1 MFKSFLL
8 LTLKSIRYRSLRSWL
23 TILGIV
29 IGIML
34 VVIIFSLSSGL
45 ERAISGLLQSFGSDL
60 IYIFPGKETNPVMSL
75 VGGQKFKVDDL
86 FALEKIPGVKYVMP
100 ADVATLTVEFKGE
113 KKSVMVHGAP
123 WSGMRPIFEESQ
135 GVKLESGSWPLSE
148 DTNEIVLG
156 NLSAHKNFKSV
167 VRAGDEVTVGSK
179 RMRVAGVL
187 GLIGAQ
193 DDDNSFYISL
203 NNFWMLTGS
212 DRVAVTAIVKANPD
226 VNLDLLARQIQFELG
241 KQQAVPD
248 FSVLTP
254 AKTSQLIGSVIS
266 LVELF
271 LIVIALISLVVGA
284 VGIMNTMYTSV
295 LERTKQ
301 IGIMKAIGASSEN
314 VLSLFLMES
323 GIIGLTGGL
332 MGILGGIL
340 ISFLI
345 GLGAGKLGTQGLFSF
360 ASLDFYGFAV
370 ILFVTFMTGIFAGL
384 LPARQAAKMEPAE
397 ALRYE

>member
-60 IYIFPGKETNPVMSL
+60 IFIFPGKETNPMASF

-86 FALEKIPGVKYVMP
+86 FDLEKISGVKYVMP
-100 ADVATLTVEFKGE
+100 TDVAIMNIEFRGE
-113 KKSVMVHGAP
+113 KQGATIHAAP

-135 GVKLESGSWPLSE
+135 GVKLASGVWPKGE
-148 DTNEIVLG
+148 DTNEMILG
-156 NLSAHKNFKSV
+156 DIAANKTFKTP
-167 VRAGDEVTVGSK
+167 VRTGDELIIGSK
-179 RMRVAGVL
+179 RMRVVGVL
-187 GLIGAQ
+187 NPIGAQ
-193 DDDNSFYISL
+193 DDDNSFYMSL
-203 NNFWMLTGS
+203 NNYWGITGA
-212 DRVAVTAIVKANPD
+212 DRAVISAILKANPG
-226 VNLDLLARQIQFELG
+226 VNLDLLARQIKFELG
-241 KQQAVPD
+241 KQETVRD

-254 AKTSQLIGSVIS
+254 AKTSQLIGSVMS

-301 IGIMKAIGASSEN
+301 IGIMKAIGATSEN

-332 MGILGGIL
+332 MGILLGVF

-345 GLGAGKLGTQGLFSF
+345 GLFAGKLGTQGLFSF

-370 ILFVTFMTGIFAGL
+370 ILFITFMTGIFAGL
-384 LPARQAAKMEPAE
+384 LPARQASKMEPAE

>member
-1 MFKSFLL
+1 M
-8 LTLKSIRYRSLRSWL
+8 
-23 TILGIV
+23 GIV

-34 VVIIFSLSSGL
+34 VVIIFSLSSGI
-45 ERAISGLLQSFGSDL
+45 ERAISNLLQSFGSDL
-60 IYIFPGKETNPVMSL
+60 IFVFPGKETNPLTSF

-86 FALEKIPGVKYVMP
+86 LDLERIPGVKYVMP
-100 ADVATLTVEFKGE
+100 TDVAVMNVEFRGE
-113 KKSVMVHGAP
+113 KQSVMVHGAP
-123 WSGMRPIFEESQ
+123 WSGMRPIFEESK
-135 GVKLESGSWPLSE
+135 GVKLAFGSWPQTE

-156 NLSAHKNFKSV
+156 DLAANKNFKTPIHV
-167 VRAGDEVTVGSK
+167 GDEVTMGSK
-179 RMRVAGVL
+179 RMRVVGVIAP
-187 GLIGAQ
+187 IGAQ
-193 DDDNSFYISL
+193 DDDNAFYISI
-203 NNFWMLTGS
+203 NNYWAITGS
-212 DRVAVTAIVKANPD
+212 DRVAITAIIKANPN
-226 VNLDLLARQIQFELG
+226 VNLDLLARQIKFELG
-241 KQQAVPD
+241 KQQTVRD

-254 AKTSQLIGSVIS
+254 AKTSQLIGSVMS

-271 LIVIALISLVVGA
+271 LIVIALISLIVGA

-295 LERTKQ
+295 LERTRQ
-301 IGIMKAIGASSEN
+301 IGIMKAIGATSEN

-345 GLGAGKLGTQGLFSF
+345 GLFAGKLGTQGLFSF
-360 ASLDFYGFAV
+360 ASLDFYGFGV

-384 LPARQAAKMEPAE
+384 LPARQASKMEPAE

>member
-60 IYIFPGKETNPVMSL
+60 IYIFPGKETNPAMSFI
-75 VGGQKFKVDDL
+75 GGQKFKVDDL
-86 FALEKIPGVKYVMP
+86 FDLEKIAGVKYVMP
-100 ADVATLTVEFKGE
+100 ADITIMNVEFRGE
-113 KKSVMVHGAP
+113 KQSVMVHGAP

-135 GVKLESGSWPLSE
+135 GVKLAAGAWPQSE
-148 DTNEIVLG
+148 DANEIVLG
-156 NLSAHKNFKSV
+156 DLSANKNFKTPIRV
-167 VRAGDEVTVGSK
+167 GDEITVGSK
-179 RMRVAGVL
+179 RMRVAGIL
-187 GLIGAQ
+187 APIGAK
-193 DDDNSFYISL
+193 DDDNSFYISI
-203 NNFWMLTGS
+203 NIFWLISGS
-212 DRVAVTAIVKANPD
+212 DRVAMTAILKANPD
-226 VNLDLLARQIQFELG
+226 VNLDLLARQIKFELG
-241 KQQAVPD
+241 KQETVRD

-295 LERTKQ
+295 LERTRQ

-314 VLSLFLMES
+314 VLSLFLMEA
-323 GIIGLTGGL
+323 GIIGLTGGI
-332 MGILGGIL
+332 MGILLGIF
-340 ISFLI
+340 ISFII
-345 GLGAGKLGTQGLFSF
+345 GLFAGKLGTQGLFSF
-360 ASLDFYGFAV
+360 ASLDFYGFGV